1 MYFDMNWLILI
12 VAGLFEVVWA
22 TALKMSNGFRNP
34 LADAVFVAG
43 MALSVWLLAVAM
55 KTIPMGTAYA
65 VWTGV
70 GAVGGFVAGI
80 ALFGESA
87 SAMRIASAALIVAGI
102 VGLKL
107 ATK

>member
-34 LADAVFVAG
+34 LADAVFVVG
-43 MALSVWLLAVAM
+43 MALSVWLLTVAL

-65 VWTGV
+65 VWTG
-70 GAVGGFVAGI
+70 
-80 ALFGESA
+80 
-87 SAMRIASAALIVAGI
+87 I

-107 ATK
+107 AAK

>member
-1 MYFDMNWLILI
+1 MGWLILI

-22 TALKMSNGFRNP
+22 VALKMSNGFRNVV
-34 LADAVFVAG
+34 ADIAFVAG
-43 MALSVWLLAVAM
+43 MALSVWLLSVAM

-70 GAVGGFVAGI
+70 GAVGGFLAGI
-80 ALFGESA
+80 VLFGESA
-87 SAMRIASAALIVAGI
+87 SALRVASAALIVAGI
-102 VGLKL
+102 IGLKL

>member
-1 MYFDMNWLILI
+1 MNWLILI

-34 LADAVFVAG
+34 LAAAVVVVG

-65 VWTGV
+65 VWTGIGAIGGVVV
-70 GAVGGFVAGI
+70 GII
-80 ALFGESA
+80 AFGESA
-87 SAMRIASAALIVAGI
+87 SALRIASAALIIAGI

-107 ATK
+107 AAK

>member
-1 MYFDMNWLILI
+1 MNWLILI

-22 TALKMSNGFRNP
+22 VALKMSNGFRNVP
-34 LADAVFVAG
+34 ADVVCAVG
-43 MALSVWLLAVAM
+43 MAASVWLLAVAM
-55 KTIPMGTAYA
+55 KSIPMGTAYA

>member
-1 MYFDMNWLILI
+1 MGWLILI

-22 TALKMSNGFRNP
+22 VALKMSNGFRNVA
-34 LADAVFVAG
+34 ADVAFVAG
-43 MALSVWLLAVAM
+43 MALSVWLLSVAM

-70 GAVGGFVAGI
+70 GAVGGFLAGI
-80 ALFGESA
+80 VLFGESA
-87 SAMRIASAALIVAGI
+87 SALRIASAALIVAGI

>member
-1 MYFDMNWLILI
+1 MNWLILI

-34 LADAVFVAG
+34 LADVVYAVG

-65 VWTGV
+65 VWTGIGAIGGVVV
-70 GAVGGFVAGI
+70 GII
-80 ALFGESA
+80 AFGESA
-87 SAMRIASAALIVAGI
+87 SALRIASAALIVAGI

-107 ATK
+107 AAKYN

>member
-1 MYFDMNWLILI
+1 MNWLILI

-34 LADAVFVAG
+34 LADVVVVAG

-65 VWTGV
+65 VWTGIGAIGGVVV
-70 GAVGGFVAGI
+70 GII
-80 ALFGESA
+80 AFGESA
-87 SAMRIASAALIVAGI
+87 SALRIASAALIVAGI
-102 VGLKL
+102 VGLKF
-107 ATK
+107 AAK

>member
-34 LADAVFVAG
+34 LADIICVAG

-65 VWTGV
+65 VWTGIGAIGGV
-70 GAVGGFVAGI
+70 AVGVPMTTAI
-80 ALFGESA
+80 PASPSALTTLCSHVK
-87 SAMRIASAALIVAGI
+87 SY
-102 VGLKL
+102 
-107 ATK
+107 

>member
-1 MYFDMNWLILI
+1 MKYSLVSSM
-12 VAGLFEVVWA
+12 
-22 TALKMSNGFRNP
+22 
-34 LADAVFVAG
+34 
-43 MALSVWLLAVAM
+43 WLLSLSLR
-55 KTIPMGTAYA
+55 TIPLGTAYA

-80 ALFGESA
+80 VLFGESA
-87 SAMRIASAALIVAGI
+87 SALRIASAALIVAGI